1 MVGGGWPALRG
12 SLKHLG
18 IRVKRWEDAVSSGV
32 ICGVWCP
39 ADMDEAQEPQDWEV
53 GQERQV

>member
-1 MVGGGWPALRG
+1 MRG